1 MVDYSGDTTIR
12 GDPYFFESSS
22 NRVFVFPFGPNPGD
36 NLFAGVE
43 DAYTKTNGFVN
54 ERYTRF
60 PDMARRS
67 SRLDWTNHIVR
78 SMAQITGVFD
88 EPVPGFGFS
97 LIGGSGP
104 FPGSLVLR
112 LGAQSVTVSMLNFPP
127 FLPFPFPEPFLGVLS
142 TDPIERFTFSARR
155 GTLVNSSETFTNR
168 PCGGGPGEVCL
179 ASGSIQRSFSSARA
193 DITEL
198 LIAEGIGGSSASSDA
213 IVLVSSP
220 EPSTGLLLLTALAGV
235 LAFRLRPRRR

>member
-1 MVDYSGDTTIR
+1 
-12 GDPYFFESSS
+12 
-22 NRVFVFPFGPNPGD
+22 
-36 NLFAGVE
+36 
-43 DAYTKTNGFVN
+43 
-54 ERYTRF
+54 
-60 PDMARRS
+60 
-67 SRLDWTNHIVR
+67 
-78 SMAQITGVFD
+78 
-88 EPVPGFGFS
+88 
-97 LIGGSGP
+97 
-104 FPGSLVLR
+104 
-112 LGAQSVTVSMLNFPP
+112 MLNFPP